1 MNSLNNGQGRL
12 SKIVG
17 QGRRSSLDVKYGYEN
32 RRPFFNV
39 QLKYARGI
47 ENILRGIKTSLEASK
62 HPSRHQNILRGIK
75 TSFETL
81 KKSSRHQKILEV
93 SKQL

>member
-47 ENILRGIKTSLEASK
+47 KNIF
-62 HPSRHQNILRGIK
+62 RGIK

-93 SKQL
+93 SK